1 MPLPTDDLIVWASS
15 DVNLP
20 NLAGPN
26 KVKPIDDL
34 ILKGW
39 DFKQKP
45 AADEF
50 NYVLNNLGM
59 HVSYLEESKTYT
71 FSGDVTGI
79 ATSTGSEDVTF
90 NVSVTDNSHN
100 HISANI
106 SDATSLNTPN
116 MVVRRDIN
124 GDVAVRYVVGGLTGN
139 ALTATTL
146 ETPRTIN
153 GTSFNGGSNITT
165 SSWGTSR
172 TLTLAGDV
180 SGSVSMNG
188 GSDVTITTSVA
199 DNSHNH
205 TSANISDATPANNSN
220 TVVKR
225 DANGG
230 ISIGDLTVNKLSNT
244 STIIFP
250 SANDPGFIKHIE
262 TPSDTGK
269 LQFSVSDNIS
279 TDDLFEFGNTE
290 GGAFTPTF
298 TITSSGV
305 ATGSNGQLH
314 SVSVLTGTI
323 SHGGTIPL
331 PSGYSESQCRWMVS
345 PCSLGVKNDNTL
357 DLLTCTAYADRSVS
371 CSMSGS
377 DTGTILGSANYII
390 IGYK

>member
-71 FSGDVTGI
+71 FSGDVTGT
-79 ATSTGSEDVTF
+79 ATSTGSDDVTF

-100 HISANI
+100 HTSANI

-116 MVVRRDIN
+116 TVVRRDIN

-172 TLTLAGDV
+172 TLTLAGAV
-180 SGSVSMNG
+180 TGSVSING
-188 GSDVTITTSVA
+188 SGNVTLNTSV
-199 DNSHNH
+199 S
-205 TSANISDATPANNSN
+205 
-220 TVVKR
+220 
-225 DANGG
+225 
-230 ISIGDLTVNKLSNT
+230 
-244 STIIFP
+244 ST
-250 SANDPGFIKHIE
+250 
-262 TPSDTGK
+262 
-269 LQFSVSDNIS
+269 
-279 TDDLFEFGNTE
+279 
-290 GGAFTPTF
+290 
-298 TITSSGV
+298 SGV
-305 ATGSNGQLH
+305 SI
-314 SVSVLTGTI
+314 LTGTI

-331 PSGYSESQCRWMVS
+331 PSGYSEGQCCWMVS
-345 PCSLGVKNDNTL
+345 MNNDNPSNTAW
-357 DLLTCTAYADRSVS
+357 DWQEGVSSDHIHSYCSANGTRVVTCYRTIINET
-371 CSMSGS
+371 GS
-377 DTGTILGSANYII
+377 QTHNGTANYII
-390 IGYK
+390 IGVK

>member
-1 MPLPTDDLIVWASS
+1 MPLPTDDLIIWASS

-71 FSGDVTGI
+71 FSGDVTGT

-116 MVVRRDIN
+116 MVVRRDVN
-124 GDVAVRYVVGGLTGN
+124 GDMAANHIRAEAYFYGDLQGN
-139 ALTATTL
+139 SSTASALQTA
-146 ETPRTIN
+146 RTI
-153 GTSFNGGSNITT
+153 SIS
-165 SSWGTSR
+165 
-172 TLTLAGDV
+172 GDG
-180 SGSVSMNG
+180 SGSVSFNG
-188 GSDVTITTSVA
+188 TSNISIPLVIA

-205 TSANISDATPANNSN
+205 ISANISDATSSN
-220 TVVKR
+220 AAFMIVKR

-244 STIIFP
+244 STITFP
-250 SANDPGFIKHIE
+250 SSANDPGFIKHIE
-262 TPSDTGK
+262 TPADTGK
-269 LQFSVSDNIS
+269 LQFSVSDNNS
-279 TDDLFEFGNTE
+279 ATDLFEFGNTE
-290 GGAFTPTF
+290 GGSFRSTF
-298 TITSSGV
+298 TITSTGV

-331 PSGYSESQCRWMVS
+331 PSGFSEGQCRWMVS
-345 PCSLGVKNDNTL
+345 MNNDNPSNTAWDWQENL
-357 DLLTCTAYADRSVS
+357 ASDHIHSYCSANGTRVVTCYRTVLNE
-371 CSMSGS
+371 
-377 DTGTILGSANYII
+377 TGTQTHNGTANYII

>member
-1 MPLPTDDLIVWASS
+1 MPLPTDDLIIWASS

-71 FSGDVTGI
+71 FSGDVTGTV
-79 ATSTGSEDVTF
+79 TSTGSDDVTF

-100 HISANI
+100 HTSANI

-172 TLTLAGDV
+172 TLTLAGAV
-180 SGSVSMNG
+180 TGSVSID
-188 GSDVTITTSVA
+188 GSGNVTLNTSV
-199 DNSHNH
+199 S
-205 TSANISDATPANNSN
+205 
-220 TVVKR
+220 
-225 DANGG
+225 
-230 ISIGDLTVNKLSNT
+230 
-244 STIIFP
+244 ST
-250 SANDPGFIKHIE
+250 
-262 TPSDTGK
+262 
-269 LQFSVSDNIS
+269 
-279 TDDLFEFGNTE
+279 
-290 GGAFTPTF
+290 
-298 TITSSGV
+298 SGV
-305 ATGSNGQLH
+305 SI
-314 SVSVLTGTI
+314 LTGTI

-331 PSGYSESQCRWMVS
+331 PSGYSEGQCRWMVS
-345 PCSLGVKNDNTL
+345 MNDDNASGIGWDIQEEGAYVHYRQQVYT
-357 DLLTCTAYADRSVS
+357 TGRVVTAQTY
-371 CSMSGS
+371 
-377 DTGTILGSANYII
+377 LGSNNSPPGWISSTANYII
-390 IGYK
+390 IGVK

>member
-71 FSGDVTGI
+71 FSGDVTGT

-100 HISANI
+100 HTSANI

-172 TLTLAGDV
+172 TLTLAGAV
-180 SGSVSMNG
+180 TGSVSID
-188 GSDVTITTSVA
+188 GSGNVTLNTSV
-199 DNSHNH
+199 S
-205 TSANISDATPANNSN
+205 
-220 TVVKR
+220 
-225 DANGG
+225 
-230 ISIGDLTVNKLSNT
+230 
-244 STIIFP
+244 ST
-250 SANDPGFIKHIE
+250 
-262 TPSDTGK
+262 
-269 LQFSVSDNIS
+269 
-279 TDDLFEFGNTE
+279 
-290 GGAFTPTF
+290 
-298 TITSSGV
+298 SGV
-305 ATGSNGQLH
+305 SI
-314 SVSVLTGTI
+314 LTGTI

-331 PSGYSESQCRWMVS
+331 PSGYSEGQCRWMVS
-345 PCSLGVKNDNTL
+345 MNNDNPSN
-357 DLLTCTAYADRSVS
+357 TAWDIQEEGAYVHYRQQVYT
-371 CSMSGS
+371 
-377 DTGTILGSANYII
+377 TGRVVTAQTYLGSNNSPPGWISSTANYII
-390 IGYK
+390 IGVK